1 MLQSVR
7 CAGIAILAAGA
18 LSWSVAARA
27 ATDVCAIYK
36 QHVPKDMGLALDK
49 AMSVTRE
56 FCQAWSAGN
65 KDTVLLRVMKTGNPQ
80 VAVAGTRQ
88 SKVNSGNGATADE
101 SGLGAGAWSA
111 RTKDSIEITFGAKGQ
126 FVMVMMQR
134 GAGLS
139 DADVAKAR
147 DFAKAVAK
155 SL

>member
-1 MLQSVR
+1 MQQSLR

-27 ATDVCAIYK
+27 AADVCTIYK
-36 QHVPKDMGLALDK
+36 QHVPKDMGLALDR
-49 AMSVTRE
+49 ATSVTRE

-88 SKVNSGNGATADE
+88 SKVNSGYAATSDE

-111 RTKDSIEITFGAKGQ
+111 RTKNSIEITFERSGEEQTVTAEIGRQ
-126 FVMVMMQR
+126 
-134 GAGLS
+134 GG
-139 DADVAKAR
+139 
-147 DFAKAVAK
+147 
-155 SL
+155 